1 MDKKELI
8 KTSLDARYYT
18 SQIII
23 MCCILPLMILVAA
36 VGFFAPQ
43 KTAALFLMVVLVF
56 IYAAMIGYC
65 VYNLISM
72 RREPDR
78 YGLYQADVLSSHY
91 AFGMSKGAVYL
102 EIAITDE
109 FGERVYL
116 QTKGVFSRS
125 MISERYHGN
134 FIGKSIHILYDRV
147 TDTVLVVDDT
157 LT

>member
-43 KTAALFLMVVLVF
+43 KTIALFLMVVLVF

-65 VYNLISM
+65 VYKLISM
-72 RREPDR
+72 RREPGR
-78 YGLYQADVLSSHY
+78 YELYSADVISSHY
-91 AFGMSKGAVYL
+91 AFGMSKGAMYL

-109 FGERVYL
+109 GGERVYL

-125 MISERYHGN
+125 MLSDRYHGN
-134 FIGKSIHILYDRV
+134 FVGKSIHILYDRA
-147 TDTVLVVDDT
+147 TGTVLVVDESRM
-157 LT
+157 

>member
-43 KTAALFLMVVLVF
+43 KTIALFLMVVLVF
-56 IYAAMIGYC
+56 IYAAMIGYR
-65 VYNLISM
+65 VYKLISM
-72 RREPDR
+72 RHEPGR
-78 YGLYQADVLSSHY
+78 YELYSADVISSHY
-91 AFGMSKGAVYL
+91 AFGISKGAMYL

-109 FGERVYL
+109 GGERVYL

-125 MISERYHGN
+125 IMSERYHGN

-147 TDTVLVVDDT
+147 TGTVLVVD
-157 LT
+157 